1 MFYSPSGKIFTS
13 RETAIKFLSFSNS
26 PASSDLQPT
35 DFCQVKIDAS
45 DSSVV
50 VTDQEED
57 SLSEEMEE
65 PPNKKIKC
73 EKITAKPIS
82 ASQEEILVDC
92 YNQWPQPTAGVVSQ
106 IVKDSGLLAQVI
118 ISWYGDRTRN
128 IIEHILFNEN
138 DKWSG
143 TNVVCNTLLYVLMP
157 QFDCG
162 LEEWKHQPTTI
173 VPDV

>member
-1 MFYSPSGKIFTS
+1 
-13 RETAIKFLSFSNS
+13 
-26 PASSDLQPT
+26 
-35 DFCQVKIDAS
+35 
-45 DSSVV
+45 
-50 VTDQEED
+50 
-57 SLSEEMEE
+57 MEE

-138 DKWSG
+138 D
-143 TNVVCNTLLYVLMP
+143 
-157 QFDCG
+157 
-162 LEEWKHQPTTI
+162 
-173 VPDV
+173 

>member
-128 IIEHILFNEN
+128 INIIEHILFNEN
-138 DKWSG
+138 DK
-143 TNVVCNTLLYVLMP
+143 
-157 QFDCG
+157 
-162 LEEWKHQPTTI
+162 
-173 VPDV
+173 